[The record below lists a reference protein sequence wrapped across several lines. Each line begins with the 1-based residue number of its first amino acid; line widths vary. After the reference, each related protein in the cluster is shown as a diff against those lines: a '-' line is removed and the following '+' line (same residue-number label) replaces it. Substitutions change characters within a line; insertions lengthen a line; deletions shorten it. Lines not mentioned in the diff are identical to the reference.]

1 MTEAD
6 IATAMGQQLVTPAIG
21 TVVWENKDAEPAK
34 PYLVFEIIPTE
45 TTDQTIAGG
54 SPRHVGYVQVSVV
67 SDTDKFNTPGLGL
80 ADAVALRFPYGL
92 RLTAGTGQITI
103 TKPPHVQ
110 RGYHD
115 GINWRVPVRID
126 YQANA

>member
-6 IATAMGQQLVTPAIG
+6 IANAMGQRLITPAIG
-21 TVVWENKDAEPAK
+21 AVVWENKDAEPAK

-45 TTDQTIAGG
+45 TTDPTLAGG
-54 SPRHVGYVQVSVV
+54 SARHVGYVQVSVV
-67 SDTDKFNTPGLGL
+67 ADTDQFNAPAL
-80 ADAVALRFPYGL
+80 ALAGTVASRYPYGL
-92 RLTAGTGQITI
+92 RLPAGTGQITI

-110 RGYHD
+110 RGYPD

>member
-6 IATAMGQQLVTPAIG
+6 IAHAMEQRLVTPAIG
-21 TVVWENKDAEPAK
+21 AVVWENKDAEPAK

-45 TTDQTIAGG
+45 TTDKTIAGG

-67 SDTDKFNTPGLGL
+67 ADTDQFNAPAL
-80 ADAVALRFPYGL
+80 ALAGTVASRYPYGL

-110 RGYHD
+110 RGYPD